1 MTKIRIGQE
10 IKQEV
15 QKQDLTI
22 EDFAKNL
29 HLASSEIENIFNK
42 TSLETDLLLK
52 ISKLLKRDFFSLFSN
67 YVIED
72 AYKEIISLL
81 KQKGDKRYIAVP
93 DWEDECRGY
102 DGDGTKVSIFGIGLD
117 DDDEICI
124 AAVVDNI
131 GYGHG
136 PDDFPQEWTK
146 ATELYEPNYCAFYR
160 FVANNIEKAMTK
172 DEADELADKYWNG
185 NGCDYGKYDWQ
196 DCFIWNGLIKVRL
209 DGKYGFINKDGEEI
223 IPCKYEDA
231 DNIPDGLIRVK
242 SAEGWGF
249 VNENGEEIISCKYE
263 YAGAFSDG
271 LARVKSAEDWGF
283 VNENGE
289 EIISCKYEDAGAFSD
304 GLARVKSAEGWG
316 FVNKNGEEIISC
328 KYEDADDFF
337 DGLARVQ
344 SKEGWGF
351 VNKEGEEIIPCK
363 YEDAYAFEG
372 GLSLVKSKEGYGFI
386 NNDGEEIIPCKYED
400 AHGFLFGADTAEVKL
415 NGEWINIDKTGKKTG
430 KQVTELL

>member
-1 MTKIRIGQE
+1 M
-10 IKQEV
+10 
-15 QKQDLTI
+15 
-22 EDFAKNL
+22 A
-29 HLASSEIENIFNK
+29 NK
-42 TSLETDLLLK
+42 TAEKISPDAFLNEMNAINDKAKDAVIDLL
-52 ISKLLKRDFFSLFSN
+52 N
-67 YVIED
+67 
-72 AYKEIISLL
+72 
-81 KQKGDKRYIAVP
+81 KQGNKCYIAVP
-93 DWEDECRGY
+93 DWEDECEGD

-131 GYGHG
+131 SYGHG

-172 DEADELADKYWNG
+172 EEADELADKYWNG

-196 DCFIWNGLIKVRL
+196 DNFIWNGLIKVRL
-209 DGKYGFINKDGEEI
+209 DGMYGFINKDGEEI

-263 YAGAFSDG
+263 
-271 LARVKSAEDWGF
+271 
-283 VNENGE
+283 
-289 EIISCKYEDAGAFSD
+289 DAGAFSD
-304 GLARVKSAEGWG
+304 GLAKVKSTEGCG

-351 VNKEGEEIIPCK
+351 VNKNGEEIISCK

-372 GLSLVKSKEGYGFI
+372 GLSLVKSKEGYGFV

-400 AHGFLFGADTAEVKL
+400 AHGFLFGANTAEVKL
-415 NGEWINIDKTGKKTG
+415 NGEWINIDKTGK
-430 KQVTELL
+430 QVTEENW

>member
-196 DCFIWNGLIKVRL
+196 DNFIWNGLIKVRL

-242 SAEGWGF
+242 SAEG
-249 VNENGEEIISCKYE
+249 
-263 YAGAFSDG
+263 
-271 LARVKSAEDWGF
+271 WGF

-351 VNKEGEEIIPCK
+351 VNEDGEEIIPCK

-415 NGEWINIDKTGKKTG
+415 NGEWINIDKTGKKQAN
-430 KQVTELL
+430 K

>member
-102 DGDGTKVSIFGIGLD
+102 DGDGTKVSIFGIGLY

-196 DCFIWNGLIKVRL
+196 DNFIWNGLIKVRL

-263 YAGAFSDG
+263 YAGDFSDG

-283 VNENGE
+283 VNE
-289 EIISCKYEDAGAFSD
+289 
-304 GLARVKSAEGWG
+304 
-316 FVNKNGEEIISC
+316 NGEEIISC

-351 VNKEGEEIIPCK
+351 VNEDGEEIIPCK

-400 AHGFLFGADTAEVKL
+400 AHGFLFGANTAEVKL

>member
-1 MTKIRIGQE
+1 M
-10 IKQEV
+10 
-15 QKQDLTI
+15 
-22 EDFAKNL
+22 A
-29 HLASSEIENIFNK
+29 NK
-42 TSLETDLLLK
+42 TAEKISPDTFLNEMNAINNKAKDAAIDLL
-52 ISKLLKRDFFSLFSN
+52 SKL
-67 YVIED
+67 
-72 AYKEIISLL
+72 
-81 KQKGDKRYIAVP
+81 GDKRYIAVP

-172 DEADELADKYWNG
+172 DEADELADKYWKG

-196 DCFIWNGLIKVRL
+196 DNFIWNGLIKVRL

-386 NNDGEEIIPCKYED
+386 NNEGEEIIPCKYDD
-400 AHGFLFGADTAEVKL
+400 AHGFLFGANTAEVKL

>member
-1 MTKIRIGQE
+1 MTNE
-10 IKQEV
+10 E
-15 QKQDLTI
+15 
-22 EDFAKNL
+22 
-29 HLASSEIENIFNK
+29 
-42 TSLETDLLLK
+42 
-52 ISKLLKRDFFSLFSN
+52 
-67 YVIED
+67 
-72 AYKEIISLL
+72 AYKDIVNLL

-93 DWEDECRGY
+93 DWEDECEGN
-102 DGDGTKVSIFGIGLD
+102 DGDGTEVSIFGIGLD

-172 DEADELADKYWNG
+172 EEADELADKYWKG

-196 DCFIWNGLIKVRL
+196 DNFIWNGLIKVRL

-263 YAGAFSDG
+263 Y
-271 LARVKSAEDWGF
+271 
-283 VNENGE
+283 
-289 EIISCKYEDAGAFSD
+289 AGAFSD

-400 AHGFLFGADTAEVKL
+400 AHGFLFGANTAEVKL

>member
-29 HLASSEIENIFNK
+29 DLASSEIENIFNK

-102 DGDGTKVSIFGIGLD
+102 DGDGTKLSIFGIGLD

-172 DEADELADKYWNG
+172 DEADELADKYWKG
-185 NGCDYGKYDWQ
+185 NGCDYGKYD
-196 DCFIWNGLIKVRL
+196 
-209 DGKYGFINKDGEEI
+209 
-223 IPCKYEDA
+223 
-231 DNIPDGLIRVK
+231 
-242 SAEGWGF
+242 
-249 VNENGEEIISCKYE
+249 
-263 YAGAFSDG
+263 
-271 LARVKSAEDWGF
+271 
-283 VNENGE
+283 
-289 EIISCKYEDAGAFSD
+289 
-304 GLARVKSAEGWG
+304 
-316 FVNKNGEEIISC
+316 
-328 KYEDADDFF
+328 
-337 DGLARVQ
+337 
-344 SKEGWGF
+344 
-351 VNKEGEEIIPCK
+351 
-363 YEDAYAFEG
+363 
-372 GLSLVKSKEGYGFI
+372 
-386 NNDGEEIIPCKYED
+386 
-400 AHGFLFGADTAEVKL
+400 
-415 NGEWINIDKTGKKTG
+415 
-430 KQVTELL
+430 

>member
-196 DCFIWNGLIKVRL
+196 DNFIWNGLIKVRL

-263 YAGAFSDG
+263 Y
-271 LARVKSAEDWGF
+271 
-283 VNENGE
+283 
-289 EIISCKYEDAGAFSD
+289 AGAFSD

-400 AHGFLFGADTAEVKL
+400 AHGFLFGANTAEVKL

>member
-1 MTKIRIGQE
+1 M
-10 IKQEV
+10 
-15 QKQDLTI
+15 
-22 EDFAKNL
+22 A
-29 HLASSEIENIFNK
+29 NK
-42 TSLETDLLLK
+42 TAEKISPDAFLNEMNAINDKAKDAVIDLL
-52 ISKLLKRDFFSLFSN
+52 N
-67 YVIED
+67 
-72 AYKEIISLL
+72 
-81 KQKGDKRYIAVP
+81 KQGNKCYIAVP
-93 DWEDECRGY
+93 DWEDECEGD

-131 GYGHG
+131 SYGHG

-172 DEADELADKYWNG
+172 EEADELADKYWNG

-196 DCFIWNGLIKVRL
+196 DNFIWNGLIKVRL
-209 DGKYGFINKDGEEI
+209 DGMYGFINKDGEEI

-263 YAGAFSDG
+263 DAGAFSDG
-271 LARVKSAEDWGF
+271 LARVKSAEGWGF

-304 GLARVKSAEGWG
+304 GLAKVKSAEGCG

-351 VNKEGEEIIPCK
+351 VNKNGEEIISCK

-372 GLSLVKSKEGYGFI
+372 GLSLVKSKEGYGFV

-400 AHGFLFGADTAEVKL
+400 AHGFLFGANTAEVKL
-415 NGEWINIDKTGKKTG
+415 NGEWINIDKTGK
-430 KQVTELL
+430 QVTEENW